1 MIDNTP
7 LQGAFPRIAGAAAP
21 EELDAMT
28 PMVPP
33 VEVSRLLLLL
43 FVAAG
48 AVVSVATSPPLSSF
62 AGGFATGAGAVIVL
76 SFLKNPRRSP
86 APDGDGGSS

>member
-7 LQGAFPRIAGAAAP
+7 LQGTFRIALAAS
-21 EELDAMT
+21 DGSTNTMT

-43 FVAAG
+43 FVAVG
-48 AVVSVATSPPLSSF
+48 AVVSIASSPPLSSF
-62 AGGFATGAGAVIVL
+62 AGGFAAGAGAVFVL
-76 SFLKNPRRSP
+76 SFLSDPRR
-86 APDGDGGSS
+86 APRATDDEETP

>member
-1 MIDNTP
+1 MIDNMP
-7 LQGAFPRIAGAAAP
+7 LQGAFPRFAGAAEP
-21 EELDAMT
+21 EELDAMI

-43 FVAAG
+43 FVAVG

-62 AGGFATGAGAVIVL
+62 AGGFAAGAGAVIVL
-76 SFLKNPRRSP
+76 SFLKNPRRGP
-86 APDGDGGSS
+86 AADGDGGTS